1 MTWRDCGELAAC
13 ARLLAPGTLMY
24 VSHIPGQAWA
34 QTVSTSVA
42 VRAAGLEPVPHVPVR
57 ELTDEA
63 TLRSLLEQLVAQA
76 RVTRLLLIAGDRAEP
91 RGPFAETLDVLG
103 SGLFAQAGIRQVTV
117 AGHPEGHPRIAAPEL
132 RRAERAK
139 LAWAATAAAELTF
152 LSQFSFDAAPFLG
165 WMRALRA
172 QGVRA
177 RIVAGLAGPAHL
189 STLFKY
195 ALRCG
200 VGPSL
205 RALGARPASLVGL
218 VGERGPESVVRAIAR
233 IAGVAAME
241 PVGIHLYSFGGLTRS
256 CAWIEAVARG
266 RFALDDSGGFNV
278 DARY

>member
-13 ARLLAPGTLMY
+13 GKLLAPGSLMY
-24 VSHIPGQAWA
+24 VSHVPGQAWT
-34 QTVSTSVA
+34 QTVSTCVA

-63 TLRSLLEQLVAQA
+63 TLRSVLEQLVAQA
-76 RVTRLLLIAGDRAEP
+76 QVTRLLLIAGDRAVP
-91 RGPFAETLDVLG
+91 RGPFAETLEVLR
-103 SGLFAQAGIRQVTV
+103 SGPFEQAGIRQVTV
-117 AGHPEGHPRIAAPEL
+117 AGHPEGHPRIAAAEVS
-132 RRAERAK
+132 RAEREK
-139 LAWAATAAAELTF
+139 LAWAATVAAELTF
-152 LSQFSFDAAPFLG
+152 LSQFFFDVAPFLG

-177 RIVAGLAGPAHL
+177 RIVAGVAGPASL

-205 RALGARPASLVGL
+205 RALGARPAAVAGL

-233 IAGVAAME
+233 VAGDARME

-256 CAWIEAVARG
+256 CMWIDAVARG
-266 RFALDDSGGFNV
+266 RFALDDNGGFTV
-278 DARY
+278 EARY